1 MRRMAYELL
10 DPQGTP
16 QPVEGTLLEF
26 LFAIPNLLHGGVMP
40 PLRVL
45 NHLLN
50 QGMLIAPEG
59 GCRWE
64 PVKLT
69 QTEYMDVVA
78 EFNALS
84 ETAVHA
90 WDAPAWVET
99 YSDWSILLAEKLFD
113 VPADQ
118 HLSLHKAF
126 EALVQER
133 DEAMA
138 KGDNDAATR
147 LSDEADKAADRLA
160 AFLQEHLC
168 RLEAAQG

>member
-10 DPQGTP
+10 DPQGTS
-16 QPVEGTLLEF
+16 QPAEGTLLEF

-45 NHLLN
+45 NHLLR
-50 QGMLIAPEG
+50 QGVLVAPEG
-59 GCRWE
+59 GCRWA
-64 PVKLT
+64 PVTLT
-69 QTEYMDVVA
+69 QSEYLEVVG
-78 EFNALS
+78 EFNALT

-113 VPADQ
+113 VPADE
-118 HLSLHKAF
+118 HLTLHRAF
-126 EALVQER
+126 EALVVER
-133 DEAMA
+133 DAAMA
-138 KGDNDAATR
+138 KDDQEAATR

-160 AFLQEHLC
+160 AFLQQHLC
-168 RLEAAQG
+168 RLEAVEG